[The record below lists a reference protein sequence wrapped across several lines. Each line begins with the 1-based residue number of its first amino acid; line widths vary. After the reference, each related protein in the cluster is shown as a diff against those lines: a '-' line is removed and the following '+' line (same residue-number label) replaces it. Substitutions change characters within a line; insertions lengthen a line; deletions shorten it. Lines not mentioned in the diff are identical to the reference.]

1 MDANIVK
8 VNAKST
14 LYFILRPYSGKKK
27 KKKKKQ
33 VKLAFCFGRGQR
45 QPLFVAT
52 KMLLAGLETSPD
64 VVNGVFFR
72 FRECKFP
79 PNTTY

>member
-27 KKKKKQ
+27 KKQ

-45 QPLFVAT
+45 QPLYVAPNIYT
-52 KMLLAGLETSPD
+52 LLAGLEASPD
-64 VVNGVFFR
+64 VVNGVFCR

-79 PNTTY
+79 PNSTY